1 MPRGLINRSTQPR
14 IIALGNHY
22 IVEVTLCVDHVLK
35 FCIFVYKYNPD
46 NDRGETEKKLQD
58 QEKDQE
64 NLKK

>member
-1 MPRGLINRSTQPR
+1 M
-14 IIALGNHY
+14 GNHY